1 MLAARG
7 IIKAELWFHVYR
19 VERCMRSVTSENDS
33 FWTAR
38 KAHNNHAKNKQTKRN
53 NDVQISRHLRLVE
66 NIHVSKTL
74 LYFKTLRGGIQMQ
87 VADWDKPKTY
97 MKKCV
102 RLVTINESVQC
113 YYKEDIH
120 LADGCSSRASYSCF
134 TLIISTCRVMD
145 WKCSHTGS
153 ASLPGC
159 SISTPLLSASHKRSH
174 AHKKQTS
181 RANTVRQHDRHTSP
195 RHTLRYTLAFS
206 LIQVYSQ
213 RAPPPPAWIK

>member
-1 MLAARG
+1 MHA
-7 IIKAELWFHVYR
+7 
-19 VERCMRSVTSENDS
+19 VTSENDS
-33 FWTAR
+33 FQTAH
-38 KAHNNHAKNKQTKRN
+38 KAHNNHVGKKKKHD
-53 NDVQISRHLRLVE
+53 NDVYRSHCLWLVE
-66 NIHVSKTL
+66 PIHVSKTR

-87 VADWDKPKTY
+87 VANWGKPKTY
-97 MKKCV
+97 VKKCV
-102 RLVTINESVQC
+102 RLVTINQSVQR

-159 SISTPLLSASHKRSH
+159 SVCTPLLSASHKHSH

-181 RANTVRQHDRHTSP
+181 RASTVRQHDRHTSP
-195 RHTLRYTLAFS
+195 RYTLRYTLAFS
-206 LIQVYSQ
+206 PIQVYNQ
-213 RAPPPPAWIK
+213 RAPPPPARIK

>member
-1 MLAARG
+1 MFTDR
-7 IIKAELWFHVYR
+7 IVCELLNPF
-19 VERCMRSVTSENDS
+19 TSLKPC
-33 FWTAR
+33 FTL
-38 KAHNNHAKNKQTKRN
+38 KRN
-53 NDVQISRHLRLVE
+53 S
-66 NIHVSKTL
+66 
-74 LYFKTLRGGIQMQ
+74 RGGIQMQ

-97 MKKCV
+97 VKKCV
-102 RLVTINESVQC
+102 RLVTINESVRC

-159 SISTPLLSASHKRSH
+159 SVSTPLLSASHKHSH

-181 RANTVRQHDRHTSP
+181 RANTVRQHDRRTSP
-195 RHTLRYTLAFS
+195 RYTLRYALAF
-206 LIQVYSQ
+206 LTDTGVE
-213 RAPPPPAWIK
+213 PACSAASSVN

>member
-7 IIKAELWFHVYR
+7 IIKTELWFHVYH
-19 VERCMRSVTSENDS
+19 VERYMHAVTSENDS
-33 FWTAR
+33 FRTACN
-38 KAHNNHAKNKQTKRN
+38 AHNNQVKKKYMIMMFTDRIVC
-53 NDVQISRHLRLVE
+53 D
-66 NIHVSKTL
+66 L
-74 LYFKTLRGGIQMQ
+74 LNPFTSPKPRFSFKTLRGGIQMQ
-87 VADWDKPKTY
+87 VADWDKPKMY

-102 RLVTINESVQC
+102 RLVTINEMVQC

-159 SISTPLLSASHKRSH
+159 SVSTPLLSASHKHSY

-181 RANTVRQHDRHTSP
+181 RANTVTQHDRHITAL
-195 RHTLRYTLAFS
+195 HTQIHTGFLTHTGV
-206 LIQVYSQ
+206 Q
-213 RAPPPPAWIK
+213 PACSAASSVN